1 MSNSTD
7 RLPHT
12 RDGQLSMAKDWLPR
26 MTANAEARDIPSAV
40 ITDFTALT
48 GGGGYGLRGSG
59 GGKYEFFH
67 EF

>member
-1 MSNSTD
+1 
-7 RLPHT
+7 
-12 RDGQLSMAKDWLPR
+12 MAKDWLPR